1 MSFGFGFGLEMPRDR
16 FVGGDTTSP
25 NKMIIESFELTTDTT
40 SPNKMIINSFQL
52 T

>member
-1 MSFGFGFGLEMPRDR
+1 MLGMGMGLNKHR
-16 FVGGDTTSP
+16 FVGGDITPP

>member
-1 MSFGFGFGLEMPRDR
+1 MLGMGMGLGMPRHR
-16 FVGGDTTSP
+16 FVGGDRTPP